1 MDRKFILAGHALG
14 DITFLSARRQ
24 DEVRNGLPAHL
35 ARLWRYGLALSRSRD
50 VAEDLV
56 QATCLRALE
65 RADQYEPGTRL
76 DRWLFAILR
85 SVWLNDARARRIRL
99 GQGQVD
105 AETALVVD
113 GAHEMEMNISAA
125 EVLRAVGGLP
135 DAQRE
140 AVLLVYVEGYS
151 YREAADLVD
160 VPIGTIMSR
169 LAAARLALVTT
180 MTKGQT

>member
-1 MDRKFILAGHALG
+1 VSG
-14 DITFLSARRQ
+14 RRQ
-24 DEVRNGLPAHL
+24 EEVRLGLPAHL

-50 VAEDLV
+50 AAEDLV

-65 RADQYEPGTRL
+65 RAEQFEPGTRL

-85 SVWLNDARARRIRL
+85 SVWLNDTRARRIRL
-99 GQGQVD
+99 GQGEVD

-113 GAHEMEMNISAA
+113 GEREIETNISAA
-125 EVLRAVGGLP
+125 QVLRAVGGLP
-135 DAQRE
+135 EAQRE

-151 YREAADLVD
+151 YREAADLLD

-169 LAAARLALVTT
+169 LAAARLTLTKTT
-180 MTKGQT
+180 RKGDA